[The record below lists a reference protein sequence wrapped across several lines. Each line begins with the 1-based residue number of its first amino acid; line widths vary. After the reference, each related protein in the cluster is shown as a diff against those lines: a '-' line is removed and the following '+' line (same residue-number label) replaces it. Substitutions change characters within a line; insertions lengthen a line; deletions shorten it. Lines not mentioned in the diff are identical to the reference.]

1 MAKNYVVKLNSLE
14 KVEQLLQEIYDQSV
28 KHLNE
33 IQNEMNK
40 LSNSTNLAD
49 ITLEEKT
56 KYFKAVHDLI
66 GDKNKAIAMKFDIAK
81 FMGEILKH
89 HGDIEKTLD
98 DTTTVKNTKLDIN
111 ALKRQINEIVLEEP
125 KEYKLKNTNNK

>member
-1 MAKNYVVKLNSLE
+1 MAKNYIVKLNSLE
-14 KVEQLLQEIYDQSV
+14 KVEQLLQEIYDQAV

-66 GDKNKAIAMKFDIAK
+66 GDKNKAIGMKFDIAK

-89 HGDIEKTLD
+89 QGDIDKTLD
-98 DTTTVKNTKLDIN
+98 DPTVSKNTKLDIN
-111 ALKRQINEIVLEEP
+111 ALKQQINQIVSDEP
-125 KEYKLKNTNNK
+125 ISYNLK

>member
-14 KVEQLLQEIYDQSV
+14 KVEQLLQEIYDQAV

-40 LSNSTNLAD
+40 LSNSTNLAE
-49 ITLEEKT
+49 ISLEEKT

-66 GDKNKAIAMKFDIAK
+66 GDKNKAIGMKFDIAK
-81 FMGEILKH
+81 FMGELLKH
-89 HGDIEKTLD
+89 HGDIDKTLD
-98 DTTTVKNTKLDIN
+98 DPTVGKNTKLDIN
-111 ALKRQINEIVLEEP
+111 ALKQQINQIVADEP
-125 KEYKLKNTNNK
+125 KQYNLKNSNK

>member
-14 KVEQLLQEIYDQSV
+14 KVEQLLQEIYDQAV

-40 LSNSTNLAD
+40 LSNSTNLAE

-66 GDKNKAIAMKFDIAK
+66 GDKNKAIGMKFDIAK
-81 FMGEILKH
+81 FMGELLKH
-89 HGDIEKTLD
+89 HGDIDKTLD
-98 DTTTVKNTKLDIN
+98 DPTVSKNTKLDIN
-111 ALKRQINEIVLEEP
+111 ALKQQINQIVSDEP
-125 KEYKLKNTNNK
+125 VTYNLKK

>member
-28 KHLNE
+28 KHINE
-33 IQNEMNK
+33 VQNELNK
-40 LSNSTNLAD
+40 LSNSTNLAE

-66 GDKNKAIAMKFDIAK
+66 GDKKRAIDMKFDIAK
-81 FMGEILKH
+81 FMGELLKH
-89 HGDIEKTLD
+89 HGDIDKTLD
-98 DTTTVKNTKLDIN
+98 DPTVGKNTKLDIN
-111 ALKRQINEIVLEEP
+111 ALKQQINQIVADEP
-125 KEYKLKNTNNK
+125 ISYNLKGGK

>member
-1 MAKNYVVKLNSLE
+1 MAKNYIVKLNSLE
-14 KVEQLLQEIYDQSV
+14 KVEQLLQEIYDQAV

-66 GDKNKAIAMKFDIAK
+66 GDKNKAIGMKFDIAK

-89 HGDIEKTLD
+89 QGDIDKTLD
-98 DTTTVKNTKLDIN
+98 DPSVSKNTKLDIN
-111 ALKRQINEIVLEEP
+111 ALKQQINQIVSDEP
-125 KEYKLKNTNNK
+125 ISYNLKK

>member
-98 DTTTVKNTKLDIN
+98 DPTTVKNTKLDIN

>member
-14 KVEQLLQEIYDQSV
+14 KVEQLLQEIYDQAV

-66 GDKNKAIAMKFDIAK
+66 GDKNKAIGMKFDIAK
-81 FMGEILKH
+81 FMGELLKH
-89 HGDIEKTLD
+89 HGDIDKTLD
-98 DTTTVKNTKLDIN
+98 DPTVGKNTKLDIN
-111 ALKRQINEIVLEEP
+111 ALKQQINQIVTEEP
-125 KEYKLKNTNNK
+125 ISYNLKGGK

>member
-14 KVEQLLQEIYDQSV
+14 KVEQLLQEIYDQAV

-40 LSNSTNLAD
+40 LSNSTNLAE
-49 ITLEEKT
+49 ISLEEKT

-66 GDKNKAIAMKFDIAK
+66 GDKNKAIGMKFDIAK
-81 FMGEILKH
+81 FMGELLKH
-89 HGDIEKTLD
+89 HGDIDKTLD
-98 DTTTVKNTKLDIN
+98 DPTVGKNTKLDIN
-111 ALKRQINEIVLEEP
+111 ALKQQINQIVADEP
-125 KEYKLKNTNNK
+125 LQYNLKNKNN

>member
-14 KVEQLLQEIYDQSV
+14 KVEQLLQEIYDQAV

-33 IQNEMNK
+33 IQNEINK
-40 LSNSTNLAD
+40 LSNSTNLAE

-66 GDKNKAIAMKFDIAK
+66 GDKNKAIGMKFDIAK
-81 FMGEILKH
+81 FMGELLKH
-89 HGDIEKTLD
+89 HGDIDKTLD
-98 DTTTVKNTKLDIN
+98 DPTVGKNTKLDIN
-111 ALKRQINEIVLEEP
+111 ALKQQINQIVSDEP
-125 KEYKLKNTNNK
+125 ISYNLKGGK

>member
-14 KVEQLLQEIYDQSV
+14 KVEQLLQEIYDQAV

-40 LSNSTNLAD
+40 LSNSTNLAE

-66 GDKNKAIAMKFDIAK
+66 GDKNKAIGMKFDIAK
-81 FMGEILKH
+81 FMGELLKH
-89 HGDIEKTLD
+89 HGDIDKTLD
-98 DTTTVKNTKLDIN
+98 DPTVGKNTKLDIN
-111 ALKRQINEIVLEEP
+111 ALKQQINQIVSDEP
-125 KEYKLKNTNNK
+125 VTYNLKK

>member
-14 KVEQLLQEIYDQSV
+14 KVEQLLQEIYDQAV

-33 IQNEMNK
+33 IQNEINK

-66 GDKNKAIAMKFDIAK
+66 GDKNKAIGMKFDIAK
-81 FMGEILKH
+81 FMGELLKH
-89 HGDIEKTLD
+89 HGDIDKTLD
-98 DTTTVKNTKLDIN
+98 DPIVGKNTKLDIN
-111 ALKRQINEIVLEEP
+111 ALKQQINQIVSDEP
-125 KEYKLKNTNNK
+125 ISYTLKGGK

>member
-14 KVEQLLQEIYDQSV
+14 KVEQLLQEIYDQAV

-40 LSNSTNLAD
+40 LSNSTNLAE

-66 GDKNKAIAMKFDIAK
+66 GDKNKAIGMKFDIAK
-81 FMGEILKH
+81 FMGELLKH
-89 HGDIEKTLD
+89 HGDIDKTLD
-98 DTTTVKNTKLDIN
+98 DPTVGKNTKLDIN
-111 ALKRQINEIVLEEP
+111 ALKQQINQIVSDEP
-125 KEYKLKNTNNK
+125 ISYTLKGGK